1 MTEAEWLTCT
11 DPGRM
16 LDYLEDSSSDRKL
29 RLFVCAGCRRVWLLL
44 TYDRSTRGVEVA
56 ERYADGK
63 ATARELARSLSPS
76 LLRDRRLVGPG
87 RDLAYAA
94 ARSFVVST
102 PDTVAAAQSALLRCI
117 FGNPFRPIGFNPDWQ
132 TPTVR
137 GLATAAYDDRI
148 LPAGHLHRD
157 RLAVLSDALEDA
169 GCDNADILSHLRGP
183 GPHVR
188 GCWVVD
194 LVLGK
199 E

>member
-94 ARSFVVST
+94 ARFFVVST
-102 PDTVAAAQSALLRCI
+102 PDTVGAAQSALLRCI
-117 FGNPFRPIGFNPDWQ
+117 FGNPFRPVSFNPDWQ

-137 GLATAAYDDRI
+137 GLATAAYDERI
-148 LPAGHLHRD
+148 LPSGTLDPDH
-157 RLAVLSDALEDA
+157 LAVLADALEDA
-169 GCDNADILSHLRGP
+169 GCDNVDLPSHLRGP

-188 GCWVVD
+188 GCWVID
-194 LVLGK
+194 LLLRK